1 MSLMTFVLFTGDATD
16 LRQSLRFPL
25 FQGFQRPNPKA
36 SGKKKPQKNWCE
48 TTNKNMFFLG
58 EK

>member
-1 MSLMTFVLFTGDATD
+1 MTFVLFTGDATD

-36 SGKKKPQKNWCE
+36 SGKKNHKKIGVRPQIKTCFSWE
-48 TTNKNMFFLG
+48 RNK
-58 EK
+58 